1 MNGVPE
7 RANYVASLGYYME
20 DGILQNTDFSRYTG
34 RVGADSQAK
43 SWLKIGMNANFA
55 HSESSYQSFE
65 DASTSN
71 VWYTAQFMAPGLS
84 RLPEGHGQQRAR
96 DADRQQTNTDRRTT
110 TASQPPLG
118 TGFQL
123 EGRTLQ
129 QQGLLHPQLAF
140 GPQPHHLRDDQGGGQ
155 TSTD

>member
-1 MNGVPE
+1 MNGGSE

-65 DASTSN
+65 DASTS
-71 VWYTAQFMAPGLS
+71 WPRS
-84 RLPEGHGQQRAR
+84 IP
-96 DADRQQTNTDRRTT
+96 
-110 TASQPPLG
+110 
-118 TGFQL
+118 
-123 EGRTLQ
+123 
-129 QQGLLHPQLAF
+129 
-140 GPQPHHLRDDQGGGQ
+140 
-155 TSTD
+155 ST